1 MMVKGRVLVFGSF
14 DLLHPGHHYLFESAK
29 KLGDELFVVV
39 ARDSTIN
46 KVKGHDPKF
55 NENER
60 VRHVKEVSFVD
71 DAFLGSK
78 GDKFDIIEKINPD
91 IIALGYDQDSFT
103 GELDGEL
110 KKRKLDVKIVRL
122 KAFKPEIFKS
132 SKLKN
137 K

>member
-1 MMVKGRVLVFGSF
+1 MINRRVLVFGSF
-14 DLLHPGHHYLFESAK
+14 DFLHKGHHYLFESAR

-39 ARDSTIN
+39 ARDETIK

-55 NENER
+55 DENER

-78 GDKFDIIEKINPD
+78 GNKFDIIQKINPD
-91 IIALGYDQDSFT
+91 VIALGYDQESFT
-103 GELDGEL
+103 GELDNEL
-110 KKRKLDVKIVRL
+110 RRRKLDVKIVRL
-122 KAFKPEIFKS
+122 KAFKPEVFKS
-132 SKLKN
+132 SKFKD